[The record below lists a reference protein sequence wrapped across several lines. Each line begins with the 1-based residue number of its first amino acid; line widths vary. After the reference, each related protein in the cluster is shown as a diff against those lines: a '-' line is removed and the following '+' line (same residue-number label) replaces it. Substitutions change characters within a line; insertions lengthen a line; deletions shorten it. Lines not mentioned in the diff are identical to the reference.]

1 MRIGVSAK
9 IFLAYAVL
17 LSVFGANSLFTLL
30 YLHRGRQEL
39 AANQRRLEVQV
50 AVDAALRSLED
61 FTRSRSNDSTGV
73 PQGLTSRVAAQ
84 NGIASARQNLRDAL
98 VAVDQ
103 YLNEEPNP
111 RRRNEFED
119 YRRQI
124 VGMEARVVA
133 VAADLG
139 ASDPTAG
146 EDAGHQADRSLANLL
161 SIFHRLKSNL
171 RGRGNQIAAE
181 LSNNERRAVDVALLL
196 TGLGLILAVAA
207 ALLVLRT
214 LWPLRV
220 LREHARQ
227 IAGGGPRVQR
237 HGSRHRGTRA
247 QTDSLGTS
255 GHRGSHGR
263 AYHAR
268 DSQPVGLGR
277 ALSGAAFRRDWGRQ
291 P

>member
-124 VGMEARVVA
+124 ARMPA
-133 VAADLG
+133 IRPIAASPTSCPSSIGSRATCVAAV
-139 ASDPTAG
+139 T
-146 EDAGHQADRSLANLL
+146 RSLRNSRTTSVAQWTSL
-161 SIFHRLKSNL
+161 SC
-171 RGRGNQIAAE
+171 
-181 LSNNERRAVDVALLL
+181 
-196 TGLGLILAVAA
+196 
-207 ALLVLRT
+207 
-214 LWPLRV
+214 
-220 LREHARQ
+220 
-227 IAGGGPRVQR
+227 
-237 HGSRHRGTRA
+237 
-247 QTDSLGTS
+247 
-255 GHRGSHGR
+255 
-263 AYHAR
+263 
-268 DSQPVGLGR
+268 
-277 ALSGAAFRRDWGRQ
+277 
-291 P
+291 